1 LGLVCPL
8 ASGRCGCEAQ
18 VVCADFACFCLFE
31 PFSVENTVSA
41 SPVTSQTPAARPV
54 LADGVVWPEDAIEV
68 GKVVDAWGVKG
79 GIKVQPFSADPQ
91 ALFCTKK
98 WFLMPAE
105 VQASKVAVSRPA
117 RAGGEVAHVAA
128 PAKAGAP
135 KATPPKLGAPRF
147 LQVLQAREQGD
158 VVVATAEGVD
168 DRNAAEA
175 LKGARVFVSRSA
187 FPTPDAGEYYWID
200 LIGLDVVNREGQAL
214 GRVVDLLDTGPQSV
228 LRCELAPEGGQPGDV
243 TERLIPF
250 VSAYIDSVSL
260 ADRRIV
266 ADWGLDY

>member
-1 LGLVCPL
+1 
-8 ASGRCGCEAQ
+8 
-18 VVCADFACFCLFE
+18 
-31 PFSVENTVSA
+31 
-41 SPVTSQTPAARPV
+41 V
-54 LADGVVWPEDAIEV
+54 LADGAVWPEDAIEV

-105 VQASKVAVSRPA
+105 VQAGKVAVSRPA
-117 RAGGEVAHVAA
+117 RAGDAGAGQSVAKA
-128 PAKAGAP
+128 PAAKAV
-135 KATPPKLGAPRF
+135 PPKLAAPRF

-158 VVVATAEGVD
+158 VVVATAEGLD

-187 FPTPDAGEYYWID
+187 FPTPDADEFYWID

-228 LRCELAPEGGQPGDV
+228 LRCELVPEGGQPGEV